1 MNLWAMKVPGFGG
14 FADWYY
20 WSSSEISFTN
30 AWDQLFTDG
39 VQRNYGKKEPNVVRA
54 VRSF

>member
-1 MNLWAMKVPGFGG
+1 MKVPGFGG